1 MPEHLYA
8 TDNADF
14 EHLLSLGFSE
24 IEATRLVYMKDHVT
38 EQIEYREMLE
48 EQNRLDFVRW
58 LVGHDRLEKY
68 LKIGPIQRQSVRK
81 NTIHNLSSPLC
92 VFHLSLRR

>member
-24 IEATRLVYMKDHVT
+24 IDAIRLIYMKNHVA
-38 EQIEYREMLE
+38 EEIEYREMVE
-48 EQNRLDFVRW
+48 ERHRLNFVRW
-58 LVGHDRLEKY
+58 LIEHDRLGE
-68 LKIGPIQRQSVRK
+68 
-81 NTIHNLSSPLC
+81 
-92 VFHLSLRR
+92 

>member
-14 EHLLSLGFSE
+14 ERLLSLGFSKS
-24 IEATRLVYMKDHVT
+24 EATRLVYMKDHVS

-48 EQNRLDFVRW
+48 EQHRLDFIRW
-58 LVGHDRLEKY
+58 LVKHDRLEK
-68 LKIGPIQRQSVRK
+68 
-81 NTIHNLSSPLC
+81 
-92 VFHLSLRR
+92 